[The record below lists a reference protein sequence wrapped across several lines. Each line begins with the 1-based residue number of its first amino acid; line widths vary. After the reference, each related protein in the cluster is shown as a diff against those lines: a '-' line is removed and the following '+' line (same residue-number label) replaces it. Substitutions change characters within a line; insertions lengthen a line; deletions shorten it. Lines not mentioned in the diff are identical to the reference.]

1 MFLGT
6 LYFKKALYT
15 YIYIPVVDEDDEG
28 WAIVSFLPSP
38 PSK

>member
-6 LYFKKALYT
+6 LYFKKAYM
-15 YIYIPVVDEDDEG
+15 PVVDEG